1 MLQNRSP
8 EVRGES
14 MSAVSASWQIA
25 STFARNLG
33 RRRGLIFNLVAR
45 DFKQR
50 YIGSSMGWLWAAV
63 HPIVLLA
70 SYTFVFAVIFQ
81 IKLGPE
87 AGTSNYA
94 IFLFAGMLPWLLFQE
109 TVQRS
114 ANSIVDYANL
124 ITKSVFP
131 AELIPVAIFLSN
143 LLNHIVGLLI
153 LFAVVLAFTHQ
164 LSPIILMLPV
174 YIALLGLF
182 TLGVSWLVSS
192 LNVFLRDTAQVLLI
206 VLTFWFWFTPI
217 FFTPDRLPERVRFLA
232 LWNPLASVVGAYRS
246 CILLERWPSFTELG
260 QLSAVSV
267 VTFIIGGVF
276 FRHSKGAFGDVL

>member
-1 MLQNRSP
+1 
-8 EVRGES
+8 
-14 MSAVSASWQIA
+14 MSAVAAPWQIA
-25 STFARNLG
+25 ATFARNLG
-33 RRRGLIFNLVAR
+33 RRRGLILNLVVR

-70 SYTFVFAVIFQ
+70 SYTFVFAVVF
-81 IKLGPE
+81 KVRLGPE
-87 AGTSNYA
+87 AGTSHYA

-131 AELIPVAIFLSN
+131 AELIPIAIFLSN
-143 LLNHIVGLLI
+143 VLNHVLGVLI
-153 LFAVVLAFTHQ
+153 LLLVVVGITHQ
-164 LSPIILMLPV
+164 LSALVALLPLYII
-174 YIALLGLF
+174 LLGLF

-192 LNVFLRDTAQVLLI
+192 LNVFLRDTAQVLAIL
-206 VLTFWFWFTPI
+206 LTFWFWFTPI
-217 FFTPDRLPERVRFLA
+217 FFTVDRLPARLRFLA
-232 LWNPLASVVGAYRS
+232 LWNPLAPVVGAYRS
-246 CILLERWPSFTELG
+246 CILLGRWPSASELG
-260 QLSAVSV
+260 QLTLLSV
-267 VTFIIGGVF
+267 GTFIVGGLF

>member
-1 MLQNRSP
+1 
-8 EVRGES
+8 
-14 MSAVSASWQIA
+14 MSAVSASWQITA
-25 STFARNLG
+25 TFARNLS
-33 RRRGLIFNLVAR
+33 RRRGLIFNLVVR

-63 HPIVLLA
+63 HPMVLLA
-70 SYTFVFAVIFQ
+70 SYTFVFAVIFKV
-81 IKLGPE
+81 KLGPE
-87 AGTSNYA
+87 AGTANYA

-131 AELIPVAIFLSN
+131 AELIPISIFLSS
-143 LLNHIVGLLI
+143 LLNHVLGLLI
-153 LFAVVLAFTHQ
+153 LLVVVVIATHQ
-164 LSPIILMLPV
+164 LSALV
-174 YIALLGLF
+174 ALLPLYIFLLALF

-217 FFTPDRLPERVRFLA
+217 FFTADRLPQRLRFLA
-232 LWNPLASVVGAYRS
+232 RWNPLASVVGAYRD
-246 CILLERWPSFTELG
+246 CILLARWPSLAELG
-260 QLSAVSV
+260 QLALLSV
-267 VTFIIGGVF
+267 GMFIIGGLF